1 MRFLYSFHTAAS
13 LALAS
18 LRAHKLRTFLT
29 LLGVIICVGSVVLV
43 GAAIEGL
50 GAYAEQTT
58 AKVFGSDSFQIGQL
72 LQVGRLS
79 RRERFEK
86 LKINKRI
93 RPEDYAYLKQTTGRE
108 ILYSPYRQ
116 RGDDIKHG
124 GIILESSVIIGVS
137 SELEEIRDF
146 VLTDGRF
153 FTAEEERTRTAVTI
167 VGDEVRTA
175 FFPGI
180 SPIGQQIKIGGFD
193 FRIVGL
199 QEKIGSAGGQSQDQ
213 VAYIPATVFNRIYG
227 PERSMLLFARP
238 RPESGLS
245 LDDALDRARVALRV
259 RYKTRPGA
267 ADNFDTMTPDSI
279 REFINRILGVIGAAV
294 IPITLISLVV
304 GGIVI
309 MNIMLVS
316 VTERTREI
324 GIRKSLGARQS
335 DLMLQFLLEAIMLS
349 LMGGAIGLGGAW
361 LIAVAATA
369 ITGVTLKVTLPYV
382 ALAVGVSSLVGIASG
397 WYPAS
402 RASKMNPVDALRA
415 E

>member
-1 MRFLYSFHTAAS
+1 MRLLYSFTTAAG

-29 LLGVIICVGSVVLV
+29 LLGVIIGVFSVVVV

-72 LQVGRLS
+72 LQVGQMS
-79 RRERFEK
+79 RRERLEK
-86 LKINKRI
+86 LRTNKRI
-93 RPEDYAYLKQTTGRE
+93 RVEDYAYLKQVSGRE

-116 RGDDIKHG
+116 RGEDIKHAG
-124 GIILESSVIIGVS
+124 VTLEACAVIGVS

-146 VLTDGRF
+146 VLTEGRF
-153 FTAEEERTRTAVTI
+153 FTAEEERTKTPVAI
-167 VGDEVRTA
+167 IGEDVRTA
-175 FFPGI
+175 FFADA
-180 SPIGQQIKIGGFD
+180 SPIGKQIKLGGYD
-193 FRIVGL
+193 FRVVGL
-199 QEKIGSAGGQSQDQ
+199 QEKIGSAGGQSQDR
-213 VAYIPATVFNRIYG
+213 VAFIPATVFNRIYG
-227 PERSMLLFARP
+227 PERSMLIFARP
-238 RPESGLS
+238 RPESGLV
-245 LDDALDRARVALRV
+245 LEEALDRARVALRV

-267 ADNFDTMTPDSI
+267 VDNFDTITPDSI

-294 IPITLISLVV
+294 VPITLISLVV

-335 DLMLQFLLEAIMLS
+335 DLMLQFLLEAVMLS
-349 LMGGAIGLGGAW
+349 LLGGGIGLAGGW
-361 LIAVAATA
+361 AVAAVATA
-369 ITGVTLKVTLPYV
+369 ISGVTLKVTMPYV
-382 ALAVGVSSLVGIASG
+382 FLALGVSSVVGIASG
-397 WYPAS
+397 WYPAL
-402 RASKMNPVDALRA
+402 RASRMNPVDALRS

>member
-1 MRFLYSFHTAAS
+1 MRLLYTLTTAAS

-29 LLGVIICVGSVVLV
+29 LLGVIIGVGSVVLV

-93 RPEDYAYLKQTTGRE
+93 RPEDYAYLKQTTGRD

-153 FTAEEERTRTAVTI
+153 FTAEEERTRTPVAI
-167 VGDEVRTA
+167 IGDEVRMA
-175 FFPGI
+175 FFPGT
-180 SPIGQQIKIGGFD
+180 SPIGQQIKIGGYD
-193 FRIVGL
+193 FRVVGL
-199 QEKIGSAGGQSQDQ
+199 QERIGSAGGQSQDQ
-213 VAYIPATVFNRIYG
+213 VAFIPATVFNRIYG

-238 RPESGLS
+238 RPESGLN
-245 LDDALDRARVALRV
+245 LEDALDKSRVALRV

-309 MNIMLVS
+309 MNIMLVN

-324 GIRKSLGARQS
+324 GIRKAIGARPR

-361 LIAVAATA
+361 AISAAATA

-382 ALAVGVSSLVGIASG
+382 ALAVGVSSVVGIASG

>member
-29 LLGVIICVGSVVLV
+29 LLGVIIGVGSVVLV

>member
-1 MRFLYSFHTAAS
+1 MRLLYTFTTAAS

-29 LLGVIICVGSVVLV
+29 LLGVIIGVGSVVLV

-93 RPEDYAYLKQTTGRE
+93 RPEDYAYLKQTTGRD

-153 FTAEEERTRTAVTI
+153 FTAEEERTRTPVAI
-167 VGDEVRTA
+167 IGDEVRTA
-175 FFPGI
+175 FFPGT
-180 SPIGQQIKIGGFD
+180 SPIGQQIKIGGYD
-193 FRIVGL
+193 FRVVGL
-199 QEKIGSAGGQSQDQ
+199 QERIGSAGGQSQDQ
-213 VAYIPATVFNRIYG
+213 VAFIPATVFNRIYG

-238 RPESGLS
+238 RPESGLN
-245 LDDALDRARVALRV
+245 LEDALDKSRVALRV

-324 GIRKSLGARQS
+324 GIRKAIGARPR

-361 LIAVAATA
+361 GIAAAASA

-382 ALAVGVSSLVGIASG
+382 ALAVGVSSVVGIASG

>member
-1 MRFLYSFHTAAS
+1 MRVFYSFKTAS
-13 LALAS
+13 GLAFAS

-29 LLGVIICVGSVVLV
+29 LLGVIIGVFSVVLV

-72 LQVGRLS
+72 LQVGQLS
-79 RRERFEK
+79 RRERLEK
-86 LKINKRI
+86 LRTNKRI
-93 RPEDYAYLKQTTGRE
+93 RIEDYAYLKQVSGRE

-116 RGDDIKHG
+116 RGEDIKHAG
-124 GIILESSVIIGVS
+124 LTLEACALVGVS
-137 SELEEIRDF
+137 AELEEIRDF

-153 FTAEEERTRTAVTI
+153 FTAEEERTKTPVAI
-167 VGDEVRTA
+167 IGEDVRAA
-175 FFPGI
+175 FFGDA

-193 FRIVGL
+193 FRVVGL
-199 QEKIGSAGGQSQDQ
+199 QEKIGSAGGQSQDR
-213 VAYIPATVFNRIYG
+213 VAFIPATVFNRIYG
-227 PERSMLLFARP
+227 PERSMLVFARP
-238 RPESGLS
+238 RPESGLG
-245 LDDALDRARVALRV
+245 LEEALDRARVALRV

-267 ADNFDTMTPDSI
+267 ADNFDTITPDSI

-294 IPITLISLVV
+294 VPITLISLVV

-335 DLMLQFLLEAIMLS
+335 DLKMQFLLEAVMLS
-349 LMGGAIGLGGAW
+349 LLGGTIGLVGGW
-361 LIAVAATA
+361 AVAAAATA
-369 ITGVTLKVTLPYV
+369 ISGVTLKVTMPYV
-382 ALAVGVSSLVGIASG
+382 VLALGVSSVVGIASG

-402 RASKMNPVDALRA
+402 RAARMNPVDALRS

>member
-1 MRFLYSFHTAAS
+1 MRFIYSFSTAAS

-29 LLGVIICVGSVVLV
+29 LLGVIIGVGSVVLV

-86 LKINKRI
+86 LKVNKRI
-93 RPEDYAYLKQTTGRE
+93 RPEDYAYLKQTTGRD

-153 FTAEEERTRTAVTI
+153 FTAEEERTRTPVAI
-167 VGDEVRTA
+167 IGEDVRTA
-175 FFPGI
+175 FFPGT

-193 FRIVGL
+193 FRVVGL
-199 QEKIGSAGGQSQDQ
+199 QERIGSAGGQSQDQ
-213 VAYIPATVFNRIYG
+213 VAFIPATVFNRIYG

-238 RPESGLS
+238 RPESGLN
-245 LDDALDRARVALRV
+245 LEDALDKSRVALRV

-267 ADNFDTMTPDSI
+267 ADNFDTITPDSI

-324 GIRKSLGARQS
+324 GIRKAIGARPR

-361 LIAVAATA
+361 GIAAAASA

-382 ALAVGVSSLVGIASG
+382 ALAVGVSSAVGIASG